1 MQPQYEDE
9 EAINPFDFWKGANF
23 KIKIRNVEG
32 YRNYDSS
39 EFASVSGLNDD
50 DEELQGIWNQ
60 QHSLTEFVDLKHFR
74 SYEEL
79 KRKLEMVLSGS
90 ASTMSKADEIDLQ
103 EEQAVVSK
111 PKAKAAPR
119 QEIDLD
125 EDDESLSYFAKLA
138 NDD

>member
-1 MQPQYEDE
+1 
-9 EAINPFDFWKGANF
+9 
-23 KIKIRNVEG
+23 
-32 YRNYDSS
+32 
-39 EFASVSGLNDD
+39 
-50 DEELQGIWNQ
+50 
-60 QHSLTEFVDLKHFR
+60 
-74 SYEEL
+74 
-79 KRKLEMVLSGS
+79 MVLSGS